1 MKQFKQLFLLS
12 LLALCFSGCSTSF
25 MQGMAAGMSNFGNYG
40 GYGTY
45 GNGLN
50 SGYVMPA
57 ATPVATGYSPSS
69 YSGGSSSSY
78 SSSTSSSSSSSSSKF
93 CRSCSNT
100 RTCTQC
106 HGTGKRT
113 DNLFGTGSD
122 PTVKCGICGGSGR
135 CPYCK

>member
-12 LLALCFSGCSTSF
+12 LLALCFSGCSNSF

-69 YSGGSSSSY
+69 YSGGFFIILFFLY
-78 SSSTSSSSSSSSSKF
+78 FLKF
-93 CRSCSNT
+93 
-100 RTCTQC
+100 
-106 HGTGKRT
+106 
-113 DNLFGTGSD
+113 
-122 PTVKCGICGGSGR
+122 
-135 CPYCK
+135 